1 MIFQVGNWEAIY
13 MLHVNFLQI
22 NGGQDSSWHIASV
35 KENHEDDDD
44 NNDDEDDNN
53 DDDNDDDDDDDDDND
68 KNNNNNNNNTEARMR
83 RIAGELIWSKILCQ
97 ITPED

>member
-1 MIFQVGNWEAIY
+1 MIFWVGNWEAIY

-44 NNDDEDDNN
+44 NNDDEDNNN
-53 DDDNDDDDDDDDDND
+53 DDDNDDDDDD
-68 KNNNNNNNNTEARMR
+68 NNNNDDESMTMSQWR
-83 RIAGELIWSKILCQ
+83 RWG
-97 ITPED
+97 

>member
-35 KENHEDDDD
+35 KENHDDDDD
-44 NNDDEDDNN
+44 NDDNEDDNN
-53 DDDNDDDDDDDDDND
+53 DDNDDDNGDDDDNLNSD
-68 KNNNNNNNNTEARMR
+68 DNSRC
-83 RIAGELIWSKILCQ
+83 S
-97 ITPED
+97 